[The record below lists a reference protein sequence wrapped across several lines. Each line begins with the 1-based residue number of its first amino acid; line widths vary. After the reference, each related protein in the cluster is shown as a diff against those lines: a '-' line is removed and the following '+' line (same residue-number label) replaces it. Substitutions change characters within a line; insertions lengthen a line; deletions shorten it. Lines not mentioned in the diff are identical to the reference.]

1 MDIGKR
7 VKQLRTKKNLTLTEL
22 ASRCELTKGYLSQ
35 LENNTA
41 SPSVATLTDI
51 VEVLGTNLA
60 DFFKEPSEEQY
71 TFGTGDFFEDEKE
84 DSKTTWIV
92 PNAQKNRMEPIILE
106 LKPQGKSEEVIP
118 HDGEEFG
125 YVLSGRITLVLGE
138 EKKNIKKGET
148 FYFKGDRTHY
158 LVNDSQHPAKVLWI
172 CTPPVF

>member
-71 TFGTGDFFEDEKE
+71 TFGTGDFFEDAKE

-92 PNAQKNRMEPIILE
+92 PNAQKNRMEPIVLE
-106 LKPQGKSEEVIP
+106 LKPQGRSEEVLP

-125 YVLSGRITLVLGE
+125 YVLLGRLTLVLGE
-138 EKKNIKKGET
+138 EKKIIKKGET

-158 LVNDSQHPAKVLWI
+158 LVNDSQHLGKVLWI